1 MTNEK
6 SPTAE
11 TKIGITEP
19 GPASDVAL
27 EIPHWPDLTSQFA
40 SACQGDI
47 ERLIGDSRRFDA
59 GIHLADAKALTLHDA
74 ALARAARGAEAV
86 AERKATA
93 ISLARRIGA
102 LFEELYNLVDQ
113 DGVAR
118 VFDAIAE
125 CARKSDLPARPRPL
139 FVVLSAFADSAVDHR
154 VGFAALNIVSHS
166 TPLAVVGRS
175 KLDGGL
181 PVIALRDAAEKACTP
196 RPSQEAPS
204 GALP

>member
-19 GPASDVAL
+19 GPASDDAL

-74 ALARAARGAEAV
+74 ASARAVREAETA
-86 AERKATA
+86 AERKAIAVT
-93 ISLARRIGA
+93 LARRVGA
-102 LFEELYNLVDQ
+102 LFDELFNLVDQ
-113 DGVAR
+113 DGAAR
-118 VFDAIAE
+118 VFDAMAE
-125 CARKSDLPARPRPL
+125 CARN
-139 FVVLSAFADSAVDHR
+139 R
-154 VGFAALNIVSHS
+154 VYQPG
-166 TPLAVVGRS
+166 
-175 KLDGGL
+175 
-181 PVIALRDAAEKACTP
+181 
-196 RPSQEAPS
+196 PSRNH
-204 GALP
+204 GT